1 MALAAAKLVIVILL
15 CRHLNISPFSN
26 DMICLVNIDKTTRI
40 RRRCKYTEDCDWIAN
55 LVAYLAAKVLFHSIQ
70 LPFQI

>member
-40 RRRCKYTEDCDWIAN
+40 HRRCKYTEDCD
-55 LVAYLAAKVLFHSIQ
+55 
-70 LPFQI
+70 